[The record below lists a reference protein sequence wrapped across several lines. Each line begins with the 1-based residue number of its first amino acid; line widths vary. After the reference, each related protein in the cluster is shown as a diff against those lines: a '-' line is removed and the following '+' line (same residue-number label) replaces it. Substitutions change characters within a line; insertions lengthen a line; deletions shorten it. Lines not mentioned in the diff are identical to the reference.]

1 MKQSGNE
8 LERKP
13 FELFPVY
20 LTIEISNKISY
31 AHTLGGG
38 GGIVTI
44 HLVILKLWI

>member
-31 AHTLGGG
+31 ANTWGGG
-38 GGIVTI
+38 GGGG
-44 HLVILKLWI
+44 L